1 MQARLGSLVFVLVA
15 FAGSAGAATL
25 YVGNQGIDSGSCG
38 SSSDPCRSIS
48 RAITNAGS
56 GDTIIVGPGR
66 YGDLDEDGTYGET
79 GEEAAEVNTGCDC
92 MVNIDKRL
100 TLRSVNGAAATIID
114 VSGGNISGVG
124 IQASGVVFGSAKA
137 LGFSIVR
144 ADENG
149 VEVPGS
155 VNDVTIA
162 GNVAN
167 DNDGDGFVIDGL
179 RHTLASNR
187 ALRNETGF
195 VLRGSNSTVSDNVA
209 AENRDDGFDVAGN
222 DHSFLRDVSTA
233 NNRGFLLAGGRHLLS
248 SCAALGNREDGILLL
263 SAATARIEKSNIFGN
278 DAEGAENCGLSNSSG
293 NVITATGNYWGSSVG
308 PGPEPADQVCNSG
321 GGSIT
326 DLTPISSK
334 EFKLKLKPVL

>member
-1 MQARLGSLVFVLVA
+1 MQVRLGALVFVLVA

-56 GDTIIVGPGR
+56 GDTIVVGPGR

-100 TLRSVNGAAATIID
+100 SLRSVNGAAATIID
-114 VSGGNISGVG
+114 VNGGNISGVG
-124 IQASGVVFGSAKA
+124 IEASGVVFGSAKA

-149 VEVPGS
+149 VEVSSS
-155 VNDVTIA
+155 VNGVTIA
-162 GNVAN
+162 GNLSY
-167 DNDGDGFVIDGL
+167 DNDGDGFAIDGL
-179 RHTLASNR
+179 RHTVSSNR
-187 ALRNETGF
+187 AFRNETGF
-195 VLRGSNSTVSDNVA
+195 AINGANSTVSDNVA
-209 AENRDDGFDVAGN
+209 AENGDDGFDVAGD

-233 NNRGFLLAGGRHLLS
+233 NDRGFRLAGGRHQLT
-248 SCAALGNREDGILLL
+248 SCAALGNRDDGILLL

-278 DAEGAENCGLSNSSG
+278 DAEGSENCGLSNASG
-293 NVITATGNYWGSSVG
+293 NVITATGNYWGSSIG
-308 PGPEPADQVCNSG
+308 PGPDPADAVCNSG
-321 GGSIT
+321 GGSIS

-334 EFKLKLKPVL
+334 EIKLKLKPVL